1 MQLTA
6 DIPYGGAA
14 FFAGSSSVLKA
25 GIGAGLSKIIKV
37 VEKGLW
43 SHCGYVRVSP
53 TGTILLFE
61 STIWDGVSGP
71 QWNNFAD
78 RLPEYRNGGM
88 VVVIPYRKETAP
100 DPTNIENATSQLIA
114 LRMSGVCHY
123 AVGDL
128 FADLINYT
136 LLHRFLH
143 WAAKKLQN
151 SYSLVCSECL
161 RLVTDPTANI
171 QSCKGVTPEQEYERA
186 LTLGG
191 PPIQV
196 VP

>member
-6 DIPYGGAA
+6 DMIPYGGAA

-25 GIGAGLSKIIKV
+25 GPGAILSGIIKG
-37 VEKGLW
+37 VEKGPW
-43 SHCGYVRVSP
+43 SHCGYVEYKDGLVM
-53 TGTILLFE
+53 LFE

-71 QWNNFAD
+71 QWNVFSD
-78 RLPEYRNGGM
+78 RTIEYRNGGM
-88 VVVIPYRKETAP
+88 VVVVPYHKETAP
-100 DPTNIENATSQLIA
+100 DPTNIGNATSQLIA
-114 LRMSGVCHY
+114 LRMSGNCHY

-151 SYSLVCSECL
+151 GYSVVCSECL

-171 QSCKGVTPEQEYERA
+171 QSCKGATPEQEYERA
-186 LTLGG
+186 LTMGG